1 MKKFKN
7 INEDNKKNCVSHSKR
22 QRNLTLFIITALM
35 VAIAIA
41 VVIVNGLGV
50 STDNNDNDVISET
63 FMFTTTT
70 TSTTTDVTY
79 TSTSSVVTS
88 QTHTTGITSTTS
100 TTPAVD
106 SITSTITSST
116 TVETT
121 TIATTI
127 TTTNTTTIESS
138 ITEETIITEPIVQLL
153 IDEAEYNDCIC
164 TVEEETDV
172 ITYECEVVYKDIVET
187 TTVEE
192 REYLVFKPG
201 THYVHRSTC
210 RWFDDSCYEISS
222 TDGIESRLC
231 DECNPDIEIMT
242 PYEESTV
249 SYNDNGSYP
258 IGSDG
263 LPHAALNYVTEEE
276 RIYLCNTVAQE
287 YGCDW
292 ISQYDKALVV
302 AVVMNRLSDG
312 GWQGY
317 GRENN
322 IYNILTAPYQFDP
335 AYAVPYYRYNVT
347 DSCITAV
354 DYYFENMDS
363 FPHYTSF
370 YGDGSV
376 NYFS

>member
-7 INEDNKKNCVSHSKR
+7 INEDHKNNRTFLNKINK
-22 QRNLTLFIITALM
+22 NLTVLIGSTL
-35 VAIAIA
+35 AIALSFA
-41 VVIVNGLGV
+41 LL
-50 STDNNDNDVISET
+50 VISAIEHKDDSRDDNQIIE
-63 FMFTTTT
+63 TT
-70 TSTTTDVTY
+70 TSTT
-79 TSTSSVVTS
+79 S
-88 QTHTTGITSTTS
+88 QI
-100 TTPAVD
+100 
-106 SITSTITSST
+106 
-116 TVETT
+116 VETT
-121 TIATTI
+121 TILTTTRHYI
-127 TTTNTTTIESS
+127 TSTTTTTMSSITTTSTKDVTTTMTTNTTNTSSCTSNTTTTIIESD
-138 ITEETIITEPIVQLL
+138 ITTTDTEEMPLATDNDYQSTLRCVCEPEETIITEVY
-153 IDEAEYNDCIC
+153 EC
-164 TVEEETDV
+164 TV
-172 ITYECEVVYKDIVET
+172 TYEESTEPTY
-187 TTVEE
+187 EE
-192 REYLVFKPG
+192 YIVFKPS
-201 THYVHRSTC
+201 THYVHKSTC

-222 TDGIESRLC
+222 TDGIEARLC
-231 DECNPDIEIMT
+231 DECNPDMEIISL
-242 PYEESTV
+242 YEESNNN
-249 SYNDNGSYP
+249 SYYSSDNGYP

-302 AVVMNRLSDG
+302 AVVMNRLNDG
-312 GWQGY
+312 GWQGS
-317 GRENN
+317 GRENT

-354 DYYFENMDS
+354 DYYFENMNS

>member
-22 QRNLTLFIITALM
+22 QRNLTLFIIAAFT
-35 VAIAIA
+35 VAIAIT
-41 VVIVNGLGV
+41 VVIMNGLGV
-50 STDNNDNDVISET
+50 NTDNKDNNVTTET
-63 FMFTTTT
+63 FVLTTTT

-88 QTHTTGITSTTS
+88 QTCTTGMTSTSTTS
-100 TTPAVD
+100 SVD
-106 SITSTITSST
+106 NITSTITSST
-116 TVETT
+116 VETT
-121 TIATTI
+121 NTTTT
-127 TTTNTTTIESS
+127 TTTNTTTMESS
-138 ITEETIITEPIVQLL
+138 IITEPIVQLL

-164 TVEEETDV
+164 AVEEETDV
-172 ITYECEVVYKDIVET
+172 TEYKCDVVYKDIVET

-231 DECNPDIEIMT
+231 DECNPDIEIIT

-249 SYNDNGSYP
+249 SYNDDGSYP

-263 LPHAALNYVTEEE
+263 LPHASLNYVTEEE

>member
-1 MKKFKN
+1 MRKFKN

-22 QRNLTLFIITALM
+22 QRNLTLFIIAAFT
-35 VAIAIA
+35 VAIAIT
-41 VVIVNGLGV
+41 VVIMNGLGV
-50 STDNNDNDVISET
+50 NTDNKDNNVTTET
-63 FMFTTTT
+63 FVLTTTT

-88 QTHTTGITSTTS
+88 QTCTTGMTSTSTTS
-100 TTPAVD
+100 SVD
-106 SITSTITSST
+106 NITSTITSST
-116 TVETT
+116 VETT
-121 TIATTI
+121 NTTT
-127 TTTNTTTIESS
+127 TTTNTTTMELS
-138 ITEETIITEPIVQLL
+138 IITEPIVQLL

-164 TVEEETDV
+164 AVEEETDV
-172 ITYECEVVYKDIVET
+172 TEYKCDVVYKDIVET

-231 DECNPDIEIMT
+231 DECNPDIEIIT

-249 SYNDNGSYP
+249 SYNDDGSYP

-263 LPHAALNYVTEEE
+263 LPHASLNYVTEEE